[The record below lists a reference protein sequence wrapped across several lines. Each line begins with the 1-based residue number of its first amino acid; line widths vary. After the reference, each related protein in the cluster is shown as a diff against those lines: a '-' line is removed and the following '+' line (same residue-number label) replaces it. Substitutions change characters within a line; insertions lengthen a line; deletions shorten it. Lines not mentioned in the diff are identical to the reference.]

1 MKKFIALLSLVT
13 ILISSCNS
21 NSSSNIV
28 VDYHDDTIPGS
39 DYHYEINVESKEI
52 KMDNSHYTS
61 TVDGETHKVTKTV
74 KVDNDEVFNLIKQA
88 YKEGIYDSDWIYVFC
103 NDLEDIDSILNNEE
117 VAKEGDSL
125 WEIEYKE
132 KDTNG
137 DGIVTSLEDFKYT
150 WGIMI
155 SELNTNDTLALSL
168 VYFFKGF
175 GNSTYIL
182 D

>member
-1 MKKFIALLSLVT
+1 MKKFIAFLSLVT
-13 ILISSCNS
+13 ILISSCS
-21 NSSSNIV
+21 SSSNIV

-39 DYHYEINVESKEI
+39 DYHYEINTESKEI
-52 KMDNSHYTS
+52 KMNNSHYTS
-61 TVDGETHKVTKTV
+61 TVDGKTHKVTKTV